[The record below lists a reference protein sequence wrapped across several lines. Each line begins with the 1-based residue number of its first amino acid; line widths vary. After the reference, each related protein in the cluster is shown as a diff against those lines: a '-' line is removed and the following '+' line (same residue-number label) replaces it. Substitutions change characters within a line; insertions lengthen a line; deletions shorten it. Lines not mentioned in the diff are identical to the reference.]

1 METNLVLES
10 LKFMVLGMGIVF
22 LFLYA
27 LVLLMQLQAFIV
39 GKFFSND
46 KDPGGTIDSKSS
58 NQIDEKRRIAAII
71 GAVMQHKK

>member
-10 LKFMVLGMGIVF
+10 LKFMVLGMGIVS
-22 LFLYA
+22 LFLYS

-39 GKFFSND
+39 RKFFSND
-46 KDPGGTIDSKSS
+46 KDPSGTTDSKSS
-58 NQIDEKRRIAAII
+58 NEIDEKRRIAAII

>member
-10 LKFMVLGMGIVF
+10 LKFMVLGMGVVF
-22 LFLYA
+22 LFLYL

-39 GKFFSND
+39 GKFFSNNND
-46 KDPGGTIDSKSS
+46 SNTIDTKKS
-58 NQIDEKRRIAAII
+58 NDLDEKRRIAAII